1 MQDCLRGPWRMR
13 ESGQFN
19 LRQWQCELNHKLKF
33 RQFGIVAQAGIVL
46 LWLAAIFS
54 VAVFVTFSSADP
66 GWNNS
71 NATDTVSNIGGIA
84 GAYVADTGLYLFGY
98 SVILVPICIAQ
109 FAWQLVSNWSRSA
122 FGQVVSPIMF
132 FMMMIVTLVSLCG
145 FENLYGFYQTSFH
158 HGGIV
163 GYEITRLLRGHVGM
177 EWVVAI
183 FLICT
188 LAGTQVLKIFPWT
201 RILMLTGTA
210 VNGCF
215 AYLFSFLL
223 KRSQSSMLVSAR
235 QFISE
240 KTPSIDLA
248 RKRMARQADSGR
260 TAASKSRN
268 RSGAKPSKSRPVKK
282 DPIIAP
288 LQVNEPESR
297 SESESE
303 SDASQL
309 TPDFETS
316 IAQESEPVR
325 ATLPAA
331 GKKTSS
337 AAKPASAKTSKSSAS
352 KFPDTSIMDS
362 SNVLQHAYTEE
373 EIDMMAH
380 KIESTLGDFNVSV
393 KVKRAHPGP
402 VITQF
407 EIDPAAG
414 IKASQIVGLAAD
426 LARTLTVQSV
436 RVVDNIEGSPYV
448 GIEVPNKRREIVRLV
463 DGLESKKYRESDH
476 PLTIVLGKDIR
487 GETVVSNLA
496 KMPHLLIAGT
506 TGAGK
511 SVCLNAILLS
521 FLFKSTPENLRLIM
535 IDPKMLEFSIY
546 EGIPHLLVPV
556 ITDMAKT
563 ERALRW
569 CISEM
574 ERRFLLMSKLG
585 VRNLPNY
592 NEFLQNSK
600 EPVMDPTTYDPQ
612 AAQPLEPLPYI
623 VFVIDELADLIMVM
637 GKKAEELIIRI
648 AQRARAAGIHLIVA
662 TQRPSTDII
671 RGVLKANIPTRIGF
685 RVASNADSRTILDQ
699 TGAENLLGSGDMLF
713 IPPGEATMVRVHGAF
728 VSDDEVKRV
737 VDSIRVTE
745 EPVYDPAVQRAL
757 EESTD
762 QASADGVYETEG
774 GEADELYNHA
784 VDFVI
789 RSRRAS
795 ISSIQRQLRI
805 GYNRAARMIE
815 SMEEAGV
822 VSAVMGAGKRE
833 VLVPPP
839 QDD

>member
-1 MQDCLRGPWRMR
+1 M
-13 ESGQFN
+13 
-19 LRQWQCELNHKLKF
+19 
-33 RQFGIVAQAGIVL
+33 L
-46 LWLAAIFS
+46 LWLAAIFA
-54 VAVFVTFSSADP
+54 VAVIVTFSSTDP

-71 NATDTVSNIGGIA
+71 NATDTVANIGGIA
-84 GAYVADTGLYLFGY
+84 GAYIADIGLYLFGY
-98 SVILVPICIAQ
+98 SVILIPICIAQ

-122 FGQVVSPIMF
+122 FGQVVSPITYF
-132 FMMMIVTLVSLCG
+132 VMMIVTLASLCG

-163 GYEITRLLRGHVGM
+163 GYEITRLLRSYAET
-177 EWVVAI
+177 EWVIAI
-183 FLICT
+183 FLVCT
-188 LAGTQVLKIFPWT
+188 LVGTQVLKIFPWM
-201 RILMLTGTA
+201 RIVALTGNA
-210 VNGCF
+210 VNEGF
-215 AYLFSFLL
+215 AYLFSLLL
-223 KRSQSSMLVSAR
+223 KRKRLGVLASAKEFVSER
-235 QFISE
+235 
-240 KTPSIDLA
+240 TPSIELA
-248 RKRMARQADSGR
+248 RKRMARQADSAG
-260 TAASKSRN
+260 APVPKSRG
-268 RSGAKPSKSRPVKK
+268 RSSTKQCTSRPIKK

-288 LQVNEPESR
+288 LQIGEPESETGAVPDANR
-297 SESESE
+297 FASEVE
-303 SDASQL
+303 
-309 TPDFETS
+309 
-316 IAQESEPVR
+316 AQPPQASEPVR
-325 ATLPAA
+325 TVLPAA
-331 GKKTSS
+331 AKSTSS
-337 AAKPASAKTSKSSAS
+337 AAAPASSKTSKSAAN

-373 EIDMMAH
+373 EIESMAH
-380 KIESTLGDFNVSV
+380 NIEKTLGQFNVSV
-393 KVKRAHPGP
+393 EVKRAHPGP

-448 GIEVPNKRREIVRLV
+448 GIEVPNKRREMVRLV

-487 GETVVSNLA
+487 GQTVVSNLA

-535 IDPKMLEFSIY
+535 IDPKMLEFSVY

-585 VRNLPNY
+585 VRSLPNY
-592 NEFLQNSK
+592 NEFLQNSE
-600 EPVMDPTTYDPQ
+600 EPIMDPTAYDSQ
-612 AAQPLEPLPYI
+612 TAQPLEPLPYI

-745 EPVYDPAVQRAL
+745 ESVYDPVVQQAL

-762 QASADGVYETEG
+762 QAGGDGIFEAEG
-774 GEADELYNHA
+774 GETDELYNHA
-784 VDFVI
+784 VDFVV

-822 VSAVMGAGKRE
+822 VSSVMGAGKRE